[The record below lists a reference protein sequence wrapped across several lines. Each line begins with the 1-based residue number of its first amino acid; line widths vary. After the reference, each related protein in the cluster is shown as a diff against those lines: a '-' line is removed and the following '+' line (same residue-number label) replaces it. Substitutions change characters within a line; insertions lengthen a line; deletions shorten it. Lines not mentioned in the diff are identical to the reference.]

1 MENPNPTPSMPAT
14 ATKTPIEQFNALL
27 SSSEFLFVV
36 VYRGHWCPFCRSY
49 LSTLSTL
56 SPSIISS
63 HGTPLIITSE
73 PASFLP
79 ETRKLTGYTGEAIV
93 DPGNELVGFL
103 REGWGLGVA
112 VSEKKGYVNGMAQPA
127 VLVVRRE
134 GEVLE
139 SWAIVPGLMNL
150 GGAKDRPELT
160 QVWENVQAKLEG
172 GKAVHSTYKKIS
184 AVGVLKGSLF
194 G

>member
-1 MENPNPTPSMPAT
+1 MTTTP
-14 ATKTPIEQFNALL
+14 TPIEQFNTLL

-36 VYRGHWCPFCRSY
+36 VYRGHWCPFCRAY

-56 SPSIISS
+56 SPSILSS
-63 HGTPLIITSE
+63 QGAPLIITSE
-73 PASFLP
+73 PSSFLP
-79 ETRKLTGYTGEAIV
+79 ETRKLTGYQGDAIV
-93 DPGNELVGFL
+93 DPGNELVGHL
-103 REGWGLGVA
+103 RERFGLEVA
-112 VSEKKGYVNGMAQPA
+112 ISEKKGYVNGMAQPA

-139 SWAIVPGLMNL
+139 KWAIVPGLMNL

-160 QVWENVQAKLEG
+160 QVWENVQAKLQGE
-172 GKAVHSTYKKIS
+172 KAVHGTYKKIG
-184 AVGVLKGSLF
+184 ALGVLKGSLF

>member
-1 MENPNPTPSMPAT
+1 MESSITSA
-14 ATKTPIEQFNALL
+14 TPIEQFNTLL
-27 SSSEFLFVV
+27 STSEFLFVV

-56 SPSIISS
+56 SPSILSS
-63 HGTPLIITSE
+63 SGKPLMITSE
-73 PASFLP
+73 PSSFLP
-79 ETRKLTGYTGEAIV
+79 ETRKLTGYQGDAII
-93 DPGNELVGFL
+93 DTSNELVGYL
-103 REGWGLGVA
+103 RENFGLEVA

-127 VLVVRRE
+127 VLVVKRDG

-139 SWAIVPGLMNL
+139 KWAIVPGIMNL

-160 QVWENVQAKLEG
+160 QVWENVQAKLKG
-172 GKAVHSTYKKIS
+172 GKAVHGTYKKIS
-184 AVGVLKGSLF
+184 AVGVLKGTLF